1 MVSKTKVYYTML
13 KQNKLHLIFTS
24 DCALVPSLLQHRRV
38 TWLMV
43 VFMNIDACIASQMD
57 LFEEEF
63 GQRDT
68 GEERMVEKDN
78 VNYVSKCNS
87 YPLPF
92 V

>member
-1 MVSKTKVYYTML
+1 
-13 KQNKLHLIFTS
+13 
-24 DCALVPSLLQHRRV
+24 
-38 TWLMV
+38 MV
-43 VFMNIDACIASQMD
+43 VFMNIDACIASQID